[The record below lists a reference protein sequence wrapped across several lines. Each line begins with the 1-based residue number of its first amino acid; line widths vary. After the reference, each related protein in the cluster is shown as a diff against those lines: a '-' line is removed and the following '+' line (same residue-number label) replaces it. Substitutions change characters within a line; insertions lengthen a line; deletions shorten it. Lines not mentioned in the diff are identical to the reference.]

1 MKEKALFLRFPRHVV
16 AIEDN
21 TSLHLWY
28 LQAFND
34 SHMLMSTLGA
44 KNEDLTMKLLDSLR
58 KYVRYEVSFEFLPS
72 TMGCQGAT
80 NTNKQT
86 IQRTSETKRRNG
98 NLAMI
103 IYYQLPGNNSHTT
116 VSIIVTWKSRTR
128 EQEPKPCI
136 VISSHTSL
144 PQHSEPTRQ
153 WVCLGIFGARGAPKG
168 WRKPH
173 GTGGRV
179 NKQLKRSN
187 RQNEVKLTAWRSGA
201 NDVIPPRKI
210 NQIYLGYST
219 L

>member
-1 MKEKALFLRFPRHVV
+1 MKGKALFLCFLRHVV

-21 TSLHLWY
+21 TSQHLWY

-72 TMGCQGAT
+72 AMGCQGTT

-103 IYYQLPGNNSHTT
+103 TYYQLPGNNSHTT

-128 EQEPKPCI
+128 EQEPKQCI
-136 VISSHTSL
+136 IIPSHTSL
-144 PQHSEPTRQ
+144 PQHSNQRDSESV
-153 WVCLGIFGARGAPKG
+153 WVSLGHTELPRAGG
-168 WRKPH
+168 KPH

-187 RQNEVKLTAWRSGA
+187 GQNEVKLTAWRSGA
-201 NDVIPPRKI
+201 IEVISPRKM

>member
-1 MKEKALFLRFPRHVV
+1 MKEKALFLCFPRHVV

-72 TMGCQGAT
+72 AMGCQGTT

-103 IYYQLPGNNSHTT
+103 TYYQLPGNNSHTT

-128 EQEPKPCI
+128 EQEPKQCI
-136 VISSHTSL
+136 IIPSHTSL

-153 WVCLGIFGARGAPKG
+153 WVCLGIFGARRAPKG
-168 WRKPH
+168 WRKAPWD
-173 GTGGRV
+173 GREGKQTAKTIERTKRNKV
-179 NKQLKRSN
+179 NSM
-187 RQNEVKLTAWRSGA
+187 EVW
-201 NDVIPPRKI
+201 
-210 NQIYLGYST
+210 GYWCYFP
-219 L
+219 

>member
-72 TMGCQGAT
+72 AMGCQGTT

-103 IYYQLPGNNSHTT
+103 TYYQLPGNNSHTT
-116 VSIIVTWKSRTR
+116 VSIIVT
-128 EQEPKPCI
+128 
-136 VISSHTSL
+136 
-144 PQHSEPTRQ
+144 
-153 WVCLGIFGARGAPKG
+153 
-168 WRKPH
+168 
-173 GTGGRV
+173 
-179 NKQLKRSN
+179 
-187 RQNEVKLTAWRSGA
+187 
-201 NDVIPPRKI
+201 
-210 NQIYLGYST
+210 
-219 L
+219 